1 MALREYELK
10 ADTRGAIKNT
20 EGLKEAIDDATLA
33 AKRQEE
39 QAKKTAKEAE
49 EAARKHKQSTEKL
62 ANEGVNLLDR
72 LTGGLAGM
80 FEKSFEAV
88 KGLNLG
94 LKGMKAAI
102 AATGIGLL
110 VVAVG
115 ALVENW
121 ETVVGFLNSASS
133 EQKKLLADT
142 TATAQAQQ
150 EALDSI
156 SSQENILKLQGK
168 SEREIRDLKIQQTEE
183 TIKALEAQLLAQE
196 QIKKE
201 QVATATR
208 NQKILSGILNFIMA
222 PLNILLDTVSGIA
235 NLLGADWDLSGDLN
249 KAIAG
254 AVFDP
259 NAIAEEADKGI
270 EETKKQLEK
279 LRNTQAGY
287 QLQNQAEQ
295 KAAAEKLQAD
305 RDKANQLRL
314 QKEQELQKR
323 LLESEDN
330 YQKQRQSIEQKY
342 DELVLAK
349 GVSAEQQEVNA
360 VLDKFFAMEVAY
372 ADNAEALKLITEQR
386 DKELKDINDKY
397 RKEEDDADK
406 KAQQERVNRRKEV
419 QDLIVSAATSTI
431 DNLIKLNE
439 LSEANDEE
447 SQKRR
452 FERNKKLQILQAII
466 NTASGIMSQLN
477 VPQDALTGANFVKAA
492 IVAAT
497 GATQIA
503 TISAQQFKGGGG
515 TSGGKAP
522 AAPLVQAVQPSF
534 NIVGQSGTNQLLQS
548 IAGQFQSPMKAYVV
562 NGEVISGTELE
573 RKRIRTA
580 TFG

>member
-20 EGLKEAIDDATLA
+20 EGLKEAIDDATAA

-39 QAKKTAKEAE
+39 QAKKSAKEAE
-49 EAARKHKQSTEKL
+49 EAARQHKQATEKL

-80 FEKSFEAV
+80 FEKSFTAV

-94 LKGMKAAI
+94 LKGLKGAI

-121 ETVVGFLNSASS
+121 EKVAAFLNDASS
-133 EQKKLLADT
+133 AQKKLLADT
-142 TATAQAQQ
+142 TATATAQQ

-168 SEREIRDLKIQQTEE
+168 SEKEIRDLKIHQTDE
-183 TIKALEAQLLAQE
+183 TIKALEAQLIAQE
-196 QIKKE
+196 TIKKE
-201 QVATATR
+201 QVATAQR
-208 NQKILSGILNFIMA
+208 NQRILSGILNFIMA

-259 NAIAEEADKGI
+259 KAIEEEADKGI

-287 QLQNQAEQ
+287 QLQQQAED
-295 KAAAEKLQAD
+295 KAAAEKIQAQ
-305 RDKANQLRL
+305 RDKANQQRL

-330 YQKQRQSIEQKY
+330 YRKQQQAIEQKY

-349 GVSAEQQEVNA
+349 TVSDEQQEVNA
-360 VLDKFFAMEVAY
+360 VLDKFFVLEEAY
-372 ADNAEALKLITEQR
+372 AGNAEALKLITEQR
-386 DKELKDINDKY
+386 EKELAEINKKY
-397 RKEEDDADK
+397 RTKEEEEDK
-406 KAQQERVNRRKEV
+406 KAQQSKVDRRKEI
-419 QDLIVSAATSTI
+419 QDLIVSSASATI
-431 DNLIKLNE
+431 DNLMKLNE
-439 LSEANDEE
+439 LSDANDQAA
-447 SQKRR
+447 QKRR
-452 FERNKKLQILQAII
+452 FERNKNLQILQAII
-466 NTASGIMSQLN
+466 NTASGIMTQLN

-503 TISAQQFKGGGG
+503 TISAQQFKADSGAGGA
-515 TSGGKAP
+515 KAP
-522 AAPLVQAVQPSF
+522 SAPAIPSAQPSF
-534 NIVGQSGTNQLLQS
+534 NIVGQSGTNQLLES
-548 IAGQFQSPMKAYVV
+548 IANQFQQPMKAYVV
-562 NGEVISGTELE
+562 NGEVMSGTELE

>member
-20 EGLKEAIDDATLA
+20 EGLKEAIDDATAA
-33 AKRQEE
+33 AKKQEE

-49 EAARKHKQSTEKL
+49 EAARKHAQATDKL
-62 ANEGVNLLDR
+62 ANEGINLLDR

-80 FEKSFEAV
+80 FEKSFKAV
-88 KGLNLG
+88 QGLNLG

-121 ETVVGFLNSASS
+121 EKVLGFLNGASS
-133 EQKKLLADT
+133 AQKQLLNDAA
-142 TATAQAQQ
+142 ATSKTQQ
-150 EALDSI
+150 ESLDAI
-156 SSQENILKLQGK
+156 SAQENILKLQGK
-168 SEREIRDLKIQQTEE
+168 SEKEIRDLKIQQTDE

-196 QIKKE
+196 EIKKE
-201 QVATATR
+201 QIATAQR

-222 PLNILLDTVSGIA
+222 PLNILLETVSGIA
-235 NLLGADWDLSGDLN
+235 NLLGADWDLAGDLN
-249 KAIAG
+249 KAIAS

-259 NAIAEEADKGI
+259 EAIAEEADKGI

-279 LRNTQAGY
+279 LRNTRAGY
-287 QLQNQAEQ
+287 VLQGQAED
-295 KAAAEKLQAD
+295 KAAAEKLQAQ
-305 RDKANQLRL
+305 RDKANQERL

-330 YQKQRQSIEQKY
+330 YQKQRQSLEQKY

-349 GVSAEQQEVNA
+349 TVSDEQQEING
-360 VLDKFFAMEVAY
+360 VLDKFFALEEY
-372 ADNAEALKLITEQR
+372 YKDNAEALKLITEQKN
-386 DKELKDINDKY
+386 KELADINNKY
-397 RKEEDDADK
+397 RTKEDDEDK
-406 KAQQERVNRRKEV
+406 KAQQKKVDRRKEI
-419 QDLIVSAATSTI
+419 QDLIVGSALATI
-431 DNLIKLNE
+431 DSLIKINE
-439 LSEANDEE
+439 LGEAKDEE
-447 SQKRR
+447 SQRRR
-452 FERNKKLQILQAII
+452 FDRNKNLQILQAII
-466 NTASGIMSQLN
+466 NTASGIMTQLN

-503 TISAQQFKGGGG
+503 TISAQQFKAEG
-515 TSGGKAP
+515 SGAAKTPTAP
-522 AAPLVQAVQPSF
+522 SVASAQPSF

-548 IAGQFQSPMKAYVV
+548 ISDQFKNPMKAYVV
-562 NGEVISGTELE
+562 NGEVMSGAELE

>member
-20 EGLKEAIDDATLA
+20 EGLKDAIDDATAA

-39 QAKKTAKEAE
+39 QAKKSAKEAE
-49 EAARKHKQSTEKL
+49 DAARKHKQATDQL

-80 FEKSFEAV
+80 FEKSFKAV
-88 KGLNLG
+88 QGLNLG
-94 LKGMKAAI
+94 LKGLKGAI

-110 VVAVG
+110 IVAVG

-121 ETVVGFLNSASS
+121 EKVVGFLNGANA
-133 EQKKLLADT
+133 EQKQLLATT
-142 TATAQAQQ
+142 TATAQTQQ
-150 EALDSI
+150 DTLDTI
-156 SSQENILKLQGK
+156 SAQENILKLQGK
-168 SEREIRDLKIQQTEE
+168 SEKEIRDLKIQQTDE
-183 TIKALEAQLLAQE
+183 TIKALEAQLIAQE
-196 QIKKE
+196 EIKKE
-201 QVATATR
+201 QIATAQR
-208 NQKILSGILNFIMA
+208 NQRILSGILNFIMS

-235 NLLGADWDLSGDLN
+235 NLLGADWDLAGDLN

-259 NAIAEEADKGI
+259 NAIEEEANKGI

-279 LRNTQAGY
+279 LQNTRAGY
-287 QLQNQAEQ
+287 VLQGQAED
-295 KAAAEKLQAD
+295 KAAAEKLQAQ
-305 RDKANQLRL
+305 RDKANQERL

-330 YQKQRQSIEQKY
+330 YQKQRQSLEQKY

-349 GVSAEQQEVNA
+349 TVSDEQQEING
-360 VLDKFFAMEVAY
+360 VLDKFFALEEY
-372 ADNAEALKLITEQR
+372 YKDNAEALKLITEQKN
-386 DKELKDINDKY
+386 KELAEINDKY
-397 RKEEDDADK
+397 RTKENEADK
-406 KAQQERVNRRKEV
+406 KTQQEKVDRRKEI
-419 QDLIVSAATSTI
+419 QELIVNSALATI

-439 LSEANDEE
+439 LSDAKDEE

-452 FERNKKLQILQAII
+452 FERNKKLQIIQAII
-466 NTASGIMSQLN
+466 STASGIMTQLN
-477 VPQDALTGANFVKAA
+477 VPQDALTGANFLKAA

-503 TISAQQFKGGGG
+503 TISAQQFKADGGSTGG
-515 TSGGKAP
+515 TAPTAP
-522 AAPLVQAVQPSF
+522 AIPSAQPSF

-548 IAGQFQSPMKAYVV
+548 ISDQFKNPMKAYVV
-562 NGEVISGTELE
+562 NGEVMSGTELE

>member
-20 EGLKEAIDDATLA
+20 EGLKEAIDDATAA
-33 AKRQEE
+33 AKLQEE

-49 EAARKHKQSTEKL
+49 EAARKHKQATDKL
-62 ANEGVNLLDR
+62 ANEGINLLDR

-94 LKGMKAAI
+94 LKGMRAAI

-121 ETVVGFLNSASS
+121 EKVVGFLNGATS
-133 EQKKLLADT
+133 EQKQLLADT

-150 EALDSI
+150 DALDSI

-168 SEREIRDLKIQQTEE
+168 SEREIRDLKIQQTDE

-196 QIKKE
+196 EIKKE
-201 QVATATR
+201 QIATANR
-208 NQKILSGILNFIMA
+208 NKTILSGILYFIMA
-222 PLNILLDTVSGIA
+222 PLNVLLDTVSGIA
-235 NLLGADWDLSGDLN
+235 NLLGADWNLSEDLN
-249 KAIAG
+249 EAITG
-254 AVFDP
+254 ALFDP
-259 NAIAEEADKGI
+259 EAIAEEADKGI
-270 EETKKQLEK
+270 NETRKQLEK
-279 LRNTQAGY
+279 LRNTRAGY
-287 QLQNQAEQ
+287 VLQTQAEE
-295 KAAAEKLQAD
+295 KAAAEKAQAE

-330 YQKQRQSIEQKY
+330 YQKQRQSVEQKY

-349 GVSAEQQEVNA
+349 QVSDEQQEINA
-360 VLDKFFAMEVAY
+360 TLDKFFALEEHY
-372 ADNAEALKLITEQR
+372 KDNAEALKLITEQKNKELNDINKKYR
-386 DKELKDINDKY
+386 DKDAE
-397 RKEEDDADK
+397 ADK
-406 KAQQERVNRRKEV
+406 KAQDAKLARQKEV
-419 QDLIVSAATSTI
+419 QDLIVSSALATI

-439 LSEANDEE
+439 LSAANDEE
-447 SQKRR
+447 SQRRR

-466 NTASGIMSQLN
+466 STASGIMSQLN

-503 TISAQQFKGGGG
+503 TISAQQFKGDAGA
-515 TSGGKAP
+515 SAGKAP
-522 AAPLVQAVQPSF
+522 SAPSVQAVQPSF

-548 IAGQFQSPMKAYVV
+548 IAGQFQNPLKAYVV
-562 NGEVISGTELE
+562 NGEVMSGAELE